1 MKKFNLCILSCV
13 FALQLIYS
21 QIATDNSQI
30 ISAILA
36 PDGEAAHTN
45 CNQQGFGGH
54 YNEIV
59 DEDLNVTVSQFQ
71 IHKTEDVE
79 ACKNFGTRFN
89 EIKTIA
95 DAPKNLLGTEGETI
109 TYSWKFKFSDNFTV
123 RENNLDIHQ
132 LKAVGGD
139 EAHVPLF
146 TLTTTRKG
154 RFESLELRY
163 SEDNEQVILETIDIT
178 NLKGQWIEVSET
190 ITYNEIGAYDISIKT
205 VKGDETILEHS
216 DDAIRTWRTDAGFIR
231 PKWGIYKE
239 SNEIST
245 TLGKSI
251 LFTDFKIEE
260 NANISAFQ
268 SSLDSAAISV
278 FPNPASSKVTM
289 KGANLENYDAIV
301 LHDSFGREVPL
312 KNPIVKN
319 SFNISNLK
327 NGIYFVVFK
336 KDNEVSVVKKLL
348 KF

>member
-1 MKKFNLCILSCV
+1 MKKFNLCILSCL
-13 FALQLIYS
+13 FALQLINS
-21 QIATDNSQI
+21 QVATNNSQI

-36 PDGEAAHTN
+36 TDDNVAHTN
-45 CNQQGFGGH
+45 CNQDGYGGH

-59 DEDLNVTVSQFQ
+59 DEELNKTVSQFQ
-71 IHKTEDVE
+71 IHKTTDIE

-89 EIKTIA
+89 EFKTIA
-95 DAPKNLLGTEGETI
+95 DAPKNILGTEGETI
-109 TYSWKFKFSDNFTV
+109 TYSWKFKFNSNFEV
-123 RENNLDIHQ
+123 LKSNMDIHQ
-132 LKAVGGD
+132 LKAAGGS
-139 EAHVPLF
+139 EADVPLF

-163 SEDNEQVILETIDIT
+163 AEENEQTILETIDIT
-178 NLKGQWIEVSET
+178 SLKGQWIEVSET
-190 ITYNEIGAYDISIKT
+190 ITYNEIGAYAITIKT
-205 VKGDETILEHS
+205 VNDDKILLDYG
-216 DDAIRTWRTDAGFIR
+216 DDATRTWKTDAEFIR
-231 PKWGIYKE
+231 PKWGIYKASANIDTIE
-239 SNEIST
+239 E
-245 TLGKSI
+245 KSI
-251 LFTDFKIEE
+251 LFADFKIEE
-260 NANISAFQ
+260 SSNLSAFQ

-289 KGANLENYDAIV
+289 TGANLENYDAIV